1 MSLNISLSVRKDK
14 TIFSKILGCVKNE
27 TTSRLI
33 RSVTVEKTLCDD
45 LGASLGCFWQ
55 ISSCSP
61 SIPLTINTISIS
73 SKAQSQVSRLQ
84 TSENYFDPRH
94 KINKLKME
102 NKQISIQRYLVI
114 TIFIN
119 IYHWWA
125 GISNVCQNICQD
137 EKKQFCTRTC

>member
-14 TIFSKILGCVKNE
+14 TIFSKMLGCVKNE

-33 RSVTVEKTLCDD
+33 RSVAVEKTLCHD